1 MKWKSEREK
10 NSDYIEQLRRNK
22 EERKKEIE
30 AQEAL
35 MIQMKEE
42 QEAADAAAEAEAE
55 NMSDEADAK
64 PAAAQKK
71 PVEEKKNFA
80 DQKKFK
86 SKEQQE
92 FQEQLEKLI
101 KPFDVAALDTD
112 ALKKKVEELYDIFT
126 NLINDKININKR
138 IVKEALDKYLSIN
151 DCDEKGN
158 KIHIDPRYPDALKYS
173 IKIDFKGIVTHSPL
187 TCHNQCRFLYDC
199 LDLEDK
205 CEDLIT
211 HPVIAT
217 FIYCKWKKTRWFY
230 FLHLFIYLLFIVVFS
245 WLVIDMFGWYHTDEE
260 CMKCAKWNGEN
271 NSHFISYYQ
280 SILNI

>member
-1 MKWKSEREK
+1 
-10 NSDYIEQLRRNK
+10 
-22 EERKKEIE
+22 
-30 AQEAL
+30 

-64 PAAAQKK
+64 PATAQKK

-138 IVKEALDKYLSIN
+138 NVEQDTILKSLREKLNEILDAKAA
-151 DCDEKGN
+151 K
-158 KIHIDPRYPDALKYS
+158 K
-173 IKIDFKGIVTHSPL
+173 
-187 TCHNQCRFLYDC
+187 NQ
-199 LDLEDK
+199 
-205 CEDLIT
+205 
-211 HPVIAT
+211 
-217 FIYCKWKKTRWFY
+217 
-230 FLHLFIYLLFIVVFS
+230 
-245 WLVIDMFGWYHTDEE
+245 IDMHKFYSGKKSSHPPKMQIFSKYDNRKGTRSYDERKEMYDQGTDIIRPKMLESMWEE
-260 CMKCAKWNGEN
+260 KFAAWLSEN
-271 NSHFISYYQ
+271 PEED
-280 SILNI
+280 